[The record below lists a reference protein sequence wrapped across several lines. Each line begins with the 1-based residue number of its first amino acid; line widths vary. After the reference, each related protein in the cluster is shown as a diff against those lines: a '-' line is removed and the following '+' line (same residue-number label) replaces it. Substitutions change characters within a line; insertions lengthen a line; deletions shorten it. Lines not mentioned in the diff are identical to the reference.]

1 MPTEH
6 VKPGVPETSLETQQ
20 NFNSSVSTAGRRV
33 ITSGLWGY
41 ALSFGQNNRYFMIP
55 TGLKRS
61 LFTTKKRGWRYSFTV
76 CGVVV
81 ETIGSSKRITGNRRG
96 QMTKKYDLCNKLYL
110 NLILDPGCYESTNVR
125 CFYSRTFGDEFI
137 KVIRLEVTWNV
148 HWIKKW
154 EERNQIGIYA
164 QLF

>member
-61 LFTTKKRGWRYSFTV
+61 LFTTKKRG
-76 CGVVV
+76 
-81 ETIGSSKRITGNRRG
+81 
-96 QMTKKYDLCNKLYL
+96 
-110 NLILDPGCYESTNVR
+110 
-125 CFYSRTFGDEFI
+125 
-137 KVIRLEVTWNV
+137 
-148 HWIKKW
+148 
-154 EERNQIGIYA
+154 
-164 QLF
+164 